1 MWCVLARKSKRINV
15 WEICLCFHFSERQKM
30 FHTLEYHF
38 KITKY
43 LYGIGLKN
51 LVCVGQV
58 WSRFGRCGADSVYTV
73 VWLFRIIE

>member
-1 MWCVLARKSKRINV
+1 MFGKSVYVFISLKDK
-15 WEICLCFHFSERQKM
+15 KM

-51 LVCVGQV
+51 LVCVDRV
-58 WSRFGRCGADSVYTV
+58 WSGFGRCGVENSHCGGV
-73 VWLFRIIE
+73 I